1 MFRKKPHEAVLINGS
16 HWTETVPTTE
26 PMEKGENLKH
36 IIKVKDCSEICEEQL
51 DPSVVNATTIVK
63 EGIVIN
69 AGDTSNLLT
78 PTDRADIEARNMD
91 SALKTYKYVTE
102 HETELKPEEPKKE

>member
-1 MFRKKPHEAVLINGS
+1 MWRKKPHEAVLVGAS
-16 HWTETVPTTE
+16 HWTEKVPTTE

-51 DPSVVNATTIVK
+51 DPTVVNATSIVK
-63 EGIVIN
+63 DGIVID
-69 AGDTSNLLT
+69 AGDPSNLLT

-102 HETELKPEEPKKE
+102 HETELKGE